1 VVALSCDPKPREVDA
16 DVTDPPALK
25 GNEEPLL
32 LTLEGVFGGK
42 DVETSIKGSFPFA
55 RSALLP
61 TRRTVRFG
69 DARARASFRKV
80 GSWAKVG
87 WEVMS

>member
-1 VVALSCDPKPREVDA
+1 MPVFELTE
-16 DVTDPPALK
+16 PPALK

-32 LTLEGVFGGK
+32 LMLDGVAGGRE
-42 DVETSIKGSFPFA
+42 VSIKVPLPFA

-69 DARARASFRKV
+69 DARARASFMKV
-80 GSWAKVG
+80 GRPVKVL